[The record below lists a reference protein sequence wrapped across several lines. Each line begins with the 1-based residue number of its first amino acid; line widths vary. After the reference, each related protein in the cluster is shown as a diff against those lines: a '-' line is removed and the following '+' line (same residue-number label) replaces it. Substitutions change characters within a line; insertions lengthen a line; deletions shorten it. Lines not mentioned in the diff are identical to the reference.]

1 MGRPHIAHKL
11 FSCVRNSFV
20 VAGSELFRYPGSK
33 FERSGI
39 CVPSDGTP
47 MGQDG

>member
-11 FSCVRNSFV
+11 FSCERNSFV
-20 VAGSELFRYPGSK
+20 VAGSELPRYPSSK
-33 FERSGI
+33 LERSG
-39 CVPSDGTP
+39 VYMSSDGTP